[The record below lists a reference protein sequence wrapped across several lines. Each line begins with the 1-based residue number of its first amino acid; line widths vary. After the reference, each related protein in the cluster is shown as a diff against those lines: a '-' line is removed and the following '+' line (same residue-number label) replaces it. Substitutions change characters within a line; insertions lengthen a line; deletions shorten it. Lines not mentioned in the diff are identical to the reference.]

1 MADDKTDK
9 TDKTDKADDKKKRE
23 RPEQKVVTEH
33 TAVVAG
39 GEVAYSVTVE
49 TLNLKD
55 DEGED
60 RASVFAVSYVK
71 ADADADR
78 PVTFCFN
85 GGPGS
90 SAVWLHFGAFGPKRV
105 DIPDLVCVPPPPHRL
120 IDNPEGIFDLT
131 DLVFIDPVGTGFSRP
146 AGDKKIDAYT
156 GVKEDIESVGEFI
169 QRWLTRTGRWNSPK
183 FIAGESYGTTRCG
196 GLANWLHDK
205 GIALNGVVL
214 VSLATNFQT
223 FVAETGNDLPHVLY
237 LPTFAAVA
245 SYHGVIPEVDLE
257 EVRRFAVEDY
267 APALMKGHRLP
278 EEDRDALAEQ
288 LAEYT
293 GLPVNEIIRRELR
306 IPYLWF
312 ARNLLELPDHTVGR
326 MDGRYVGPD
335 SDPTGPVM
343 TRDPAIDA
351 VWPAFTAVAND
362 TLRRLYGFESEEL
375 YQVLNMDVNKAWRW
389 TQEGRL
395 GFINTSPELRR
406 AIVANPHMQVIVC
419 NGVYDLAT
427 PMFAA
432 TYSVDTLSLPA
443 DLRKNVTVELYDAG
457 HMMYFH
463 PASLAKLREDLAAFY
478 GRALR

>member
-1 MADDKTDK
+1 MAEEKTEDKGGDK
-9 TDKTDKADDKKKRE
+9 SDKPVE
-23 RPEQKVVTEH
+23 RPEKQVVTQH
-33 TAVVAG
+33 SAVIAG
-39 GEVAYSVTVE
+39 GEVDYTVTVE
-49 TLNLKD
+49 TVNLKD
-55 DEGED
+55 DKGED
-60 RASVFAVSYVK
+60 RASIFAVSYVRDA
-71 ADADADR
+71 ADTQR

-105 DIPDLVCVPPPPHRL
+105 DIPDLVTVKPPPHTL
-120 IDNPEGIFDLT
+120 IDNPEGLFDLS

-146 AGDKKIDAYT
+146 AGEKKIDAYT

-169 QRWLTRTGRWNSPK
+169 WRWLSRNGRWNSPK

-196 GLANWLHDK
+196 GLANWLQEK

-237 LPTFAAVA
+237 LPTFALVA
-245 SYHGVIPEVDLE
+245 SYHGVIPQVDLD
-257 EVRRFAVEDY
+257 EVKRFAVEDY
-267 APALMKGHRLP
+267 APALMKGDRLP
-278 EEDRDALAEQ
+278 DEDRDALAEQ
-288 LAEYT
+288 LAAYT
-293 GLPVNEIIRRELR
+293 GLPAGQIARRQLR

-326 MDGRYVGPD
+326 MDGRYIGPD
-335 SDPTGPVM
+335 SDPYAQSM
-343 TRDPAIDA
+343 ARDPAIDA
-351 VWPAFTAVAND
+351 VWPSFTAVAND
-362 TLRRLYGFESEEL
+362 TLRRVYGFESDEL

-389 TQEGRL
+389 SQEGRL
-395 GFINTSPELRR
+395 GFINTNEDLRA
-406 AIVANPHMQVIVC
+406 AIVANPHLRVIVC

-432 TYSVDTLSLPA
+432 SYSIDTLGLPQ
-443 DLRKNVTVELYDAG
+443 DRRGNVSVEFYEAG

-463 PASLAKLREDLAAFY
+463 PPSLAKLRADLESFY
-478 GRALR
+478 AKALG